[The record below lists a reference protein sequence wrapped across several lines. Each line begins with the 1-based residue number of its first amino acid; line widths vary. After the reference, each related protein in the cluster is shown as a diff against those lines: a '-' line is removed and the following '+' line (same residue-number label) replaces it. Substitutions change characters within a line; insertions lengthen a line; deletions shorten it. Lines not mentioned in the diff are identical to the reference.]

1 MDIDITGFDW
11 FNDDGIFLPMLN
23 DRSRNI
29 FYKHAIDKSVKDK
42 VVCDVGTG
50 TGLLS
55 ILSAKA
61 GARKVFA
68 VERDP
73 QRARYAKNIIEE
85 LGLTDTVEVIND
97 DFLNL
102 DIPADIFVSET
113 INTQIFG
120 EDILQIAEHARK
132 QGGVFIPS
140 EFVITPV
147 IYKHH
152 PIFMLDQTRSESW
165 EFKPNIEVDSVYQ
178 DRVNRDFKDKHPEME
193 TLYRANQLN
202 KLFQFIHSFKDVK
215 LEKLW
220 EGQPLTVDLNQPLD
234 INSIAIT
241 IPYQEVNDTKSDW
254 YMVFHWQARFQDVV
268 MNSNNVWFGNVS
280 KHITSHHINKNNIKT
295 WYNPKLRDWHVV
307 W

>member
-1 MDIDITGFDW
+1 MDIDITEFDW

-23 DRSRNI
+23 DRSRNS
-29 FYKHAIDKSVKDK
+29 FYKKAIDNSVKDK

-68 VERDP
+68 VERD
-73 QRARYAKNIIEE
+73 QKRAEYAKNIIEE
-85 LGLTDTVEVIND
+85 LRLTDTVEVIND

-165 EFKPNIEVDSVYQ
+165 EFKPNIEVDSIYRE
-178 DRVNRDFKDKHPEME
+178 RVNRDFQSKHPEME

-202 KLFQFIHSFKDVK
+202 KLFQFIHTFTDVK

-220 EGQPLTVDLNQPLD
+220 EGNSLTVDLNQPID
-234 INSIAIT
+234 INSVSIT
-241 IPYQEVNDTKSDW
+241 IPYQEVNDTASDW

-268 MNSNNVWFGNVS
+268 MNSNSVWFGNVS
-280 KHITSHHINKNNIKT
+280 KHITSHHINKNDIKT

>member
-1 MDIDITGFDW
+1 MDIDITEFDW

-23 DRSRNI
+23 DRGRNI
-29 FYKHAIDKSVKDK
+29 FYKTAIESSVKDK
-42 VVCDVGTG
+42 VVCDIGTG

-55 ILSAKA
+55 ILSAHA
-61 GARKVFA
+61 GAKKVFA
-68 VERDP
+68 VEQDP
-73 QRARYAKNIIEE
+73 ARANYAKDIIKE
-85 LGLTDTVEVIND
+85 LKLDHCVEVIND
-97 DFLNL
+97 NFLNT

-120 EDILQIAEHARK
+120 EDILYLAEHARK

-140 EFVITPV
+140 EFEITPV

-165 EFKPNIEVDSVYQ
+165 EFKPSIKVNDLYQ
-178 DRVNRDFKDKHPEME
+178 HRVNKDFQKQHPEME

-202 KLFQFIHSFKDVK
+202 KLFQFLHTFNDIKI
-215 LEKLW
+215 EKLW
-220 EGQPLTVDLNQPLD
+220 EGQPLIVDLNKPLD
-234 INSIAIT
+234 IDAVKFDIS
-241 IPYQEVNDTKSDW
+241 YQDVNNTLNDW
-254 YMVFHWQARFQDVV
+254 YLVLHWKARFNDIV
-268 MNSNNVWFGNVS
+268 MNSNSVWFGNVS
-280 KHITSHHINKNNIKT
+280 KHITSHHINKNDIKM